1 MMILYN
7 KFHRATL
14 VYTHLIVQDD
24 CNFIIT
30 ASEDFLFLKII
41 THIILFLGHINTF
54 CIKKGYTYSQEMSF
68 FFVTLHCRSSNNLGL
83 TIKLH

>member
-1 MMILYN
+1 MILYN
-7 KFHRATL
+7 KFHCATL

-24 CNFIIT
+24 CNFIIS

-54 CIKKGYTYSQEMSF
+54 CIKKAIH
-68 FFVTLHCRSSNNLGL
+68 TLKKCHFSSLLCIVGL
-83 TIKLH
+83 ATI